1 MEIQVYPLLLE
12 SWLRKISINYKQVV
26 FQNLICKLT
35 NLELKTLFSH
45 NNSVKYSNQVPS
57 LSVTADTTLIYT
69 SSKELIHLLL
79 LRDPFLQ
86 KGFNCA
92 LIDFCS
98 LSYTSPLYMLSIYS
112 YENKKTAGQGKKKKK
127 SDREYF
133 LSFMSLKRA
142 RP

>member
-1 MEIQVYPLLLE
+1 MEIQVYALLLK

-35 NLELKTLFSH
+35 NLEFKTLFSH
-45 NNSVKYSNQVPS
+45 NNSVKYSNQVLS

-69 SSKELIHLLL
+69 SSKELIHLHYSSLGPL
-79 LRDPFLQ
+79 SN
-86 KGFNCA
+86 FNCA

-98 LSYTSPLYMLSIYS
+98 LSQTSPLYMLSIYS
-112 YENKKTAGQGKKKKK
+112 YENKKTGGQGKKKKK
-127 SDREYF
+127 SDRECF